1 MGERL
6 LKPKDISC
14 RVQSINEKG
23 LTLLLYVTSR
33 AGQNLLDE
41 KYGSLGWQD
50 SYREIG
56 GELFCTISAWD
67 NEKKQWVSKEDVGTA
82 SYTEKEKG
90 RASDAFKRAC
100 VKHGIARE
108 LYSAPFIWI
117 AAKQCEIKLVKDK
130 YTTRDKFYVKDITY
144 NAAGEIDSLKI
155 MNQNMDVVFEQFP
168 SGNISDIQ
176 RTALLKT
183 MEQAGV
189 SLNEILDKCSI
200 KDLRDMDQNQY
211 SKICNKLQVTIEAKR
226 NQNNA

>member
-14 RVQSINEKG
+14 RVQSISEKG

-41 KYGSLGWQD
+41 KYGPLGWQD

-67 NEKKQWVSKEDVGTA
+67 EKKQQWVSKEDVGTA

-117 AAKQCEIKLVKDK
+117 SAQQCDIRPVKDK
-130 YTTRDKFYVKDITY
+130 FATRDKFYVKDITY
-144 NAAGEIDSLKI
+144 NAAGEIDALKI
-155 MNQNMDVVFEQFP
+155 MNQNMDIVFEKF
-168 SGNISDIQ
+168 SNGNISDIQ
-176 RTALLKT
+176 RTALLRT

-189 SLNEILDKCSI
+189 TLDAILEKCDI
-200 KDLRDMDQNQY
+200 KDLRDMSQEQY

-226 NQNNA
+226 KTE

>member
-41 KYGSLGWQD
+41 KYGPLGWQD

-67 NEKKQWVSKEDVGTA
+67 KEKQQWVSKEDVGTA

-117 AAKQCEIKLVKDK
+117 SAKQCEIKPVKDK

-144 NAAGEIDSLKI
+144 NAAGEIDALKI
-155 MNQNMDVVFEQFP
+155 MNQNMDIVFEQFP

-189 SLNEILDKCSI
+189 SMNEILDKCGI

-211 SKICNKLQVTIEAKR
+211 SKICNKLQVTIESKGK
-226 NQNNA
+226 QNNA